1 MDKSAVIKQVLSP
14 RVSASVSLILLLLL
28 MMVLASVFWSAAAFS
43 RDVTLPVSRPVAAV
57 AQSAGGPQYNV
68 QSLLAVPL
76 FGEAPQDDS
85 EKVIQQDVQ
94 RSRLKISVLGLVS
107 GSDESGVAI
116 LRHGSKTKAYSVGEK
131 IEVAGSVT
139 LLAVMS
145 DHIIIEN
152 NRRQEKI
159 ELEKRQLSGGI
170 TAAPSASAQPAD
182 DEVISLDRPE
192 IKELIGE
199 DPMDTG
205 QNSPLKLVRFFSAS
219 PVTEN
224 GQVKGYALSPG
235 RDPRLFKLLGIE
247 PGDVVLS
254 VNGQSLADLPAT
266 ELMKLMENTQSFELL
281 VQRNDSILS
290 KRLDL

>member
-28 MMVLASVFWSAAAFS
+28 MMVLASVFWSAAAFN

-170 TAAPSASAQPAD
+170 TAAPSASAQPAGREAHATRSRPTQEKEAIWLGKGVALMAVCSSAVSPTASACAGRAPGTAD
-182 DEVISLDRPE
+182 GTSSSSPIAHSPAIVIGAAMRAAS
-192 IKELIGE
+192 
-199 DPMDTG
+199 TG
-205 QNSPLKLVRFFSAS
+205 SEAGVNAAG
-219 PVTEN
+219 T
-224 GQVKGYALSPG
+224 YAAMS
-235 RDPRLFKLLGIE
+235 
-247 PGDVVLS
+247 
-254 VNGQSLADLPAT
+254 
-266 ELMKLMENTQSFELL
+266 
-281 VQRNDSILS
+281 
-290 KRLDL
+290 

>member
-14 RVSASVSLILLLLL
+14 RVSASVSLVLLLLL
-28 MMVLASVFWSAAAFS
+28 MIVLARVFWSAAGFS
-43 RDVTLPVSRPVAAV
+43 RDVTLPVSTSVSAV
-57 AQSAGGPQYNV
+57 ARSDSGPQYNV

-76 FGEAPQDDS
+76 FGEAPQDPD

-139 LLAVMS
+139 LLAVMP

-170 TAAPSASAQPAD
+170 TAARSGNAEPKG

-199 DPMDTG
+199 NPRETV

-219 PVTEN
+219 PVKEN
-224 GQVKGYALSPG
+224 GQIKGYALSPG

>member
-1 MDKSAVIKQVLSP
+1 MDKSAVIKQLLSP
-14 RVSASVSLILLLLL
+14 RVSAGVSVALLLLL
-28 MMVLASVFWSAAAFS
+28 MVVVAKVFWSALALS
-43 RDVTLPVSRPVAAV
+43 REVALPVSQPLSSVSR
-57 AQSAGGPQYNV
+57 SENGPQYNV
-68 QSLLAVPL
+68 QALLAVPL
-76 FGEAPQDDS
+76 FGEPPATVDD
-85 EKVIQQDVQ
+85 KVIQQDVQ

-116 LRHGSKTKAYSVGEK
+116 LRHGNKTKVYSVGEK

-139 LLAVMS
+139 LLAVMP

-159 ELEKRQLSGGI
+159 ELEKRQLSAGI
-170 TAAPSASAQPAD
+170 TAAAAANAASGSD
-182 DEVISLDRPE
+182 DVISLDRPD
-192 IKELIGE
+192 IKALIGD
-199 DPMDTG
+199 DPRETV

-224 GQVKGYALSPG
+224 GQIKGYALSPG
-235 RDPRLFKLLGIE
+235 RDPRLFELLGIE

-254 VNGQSLADLPAT
+254 VNGQSLTDLPAT
-266 ELMKLMENTQSFELL
+266 ELMKLMESTQSFELL